1 MSDIRHRLTRVTLDE
16 ATLVAHGPD
25 AEHEREVA
33 IFDLLQDNVFQVV
46 GHDSGPYVLGLGV
59 RDNRL
64 SLDIGDEAGN
74 HVRKL
79 ALPFALFRSLV
90 RDYFTICEAYYD
102 AIKTASRS
110 RIETL
115 DMGRR
120 SLHDEGAGLLRE
132 RLSGVIEVDDVTSR
146 RLFTLICAL
155 HFKG

>member
-1 MSDIRHRLTRVTLDE
+1 MRVDLDE
-16 ATLVAHGPD
+16 TTLVAHGPD

-33 IFDLLQDNVFQVV
+33 IFDLLQENMFEVV
-46 GHDSGPYVLGLGV
+46 GHDGGPYVLGIGV

-64 SLDIGDEAGN
+64 AFDITDESGAQ
-74 HVRKL
+74 VRKL
-79 ALPFALFRSLV
+79 ALPFALFKSLV

-102 AIKTASRS
+102 AIKTASRA

-120 SLHDEGAGLLRE
+120 SLHDEGAELLRE
-132 RLSGVIEVDDVTSR
+132 RLAGVVEVDEATSR

-155 HFKG
+155 HFRG